1 MFARPAEI
9 SDEHARH
16 VHLCNNCL
24 STIAGHQTKSLPD
37 DLHLNVDKAHT
48 ASGFMSIG
56 QTPSFVRGLRDFA
69 DLGLEDTSVKQ
80 PEDDA
85 VSVTSRN
92 TASDASSEAS
102 FADVSSVESG
112 HRGRLDNVMERATSV
127 SKTFKKT
134 RKTAAKKDEMSSDSE
149 DDAEKPAK
157 SPTQSYRQSIPNK
170 ETENSVRARGGT
182 AVRFNVQEDAEV
194 VNTES
199 GVPKAQMERS
209 LTKESLFTQ
218 GSSVSIPLEEEG
230 ELTRRKFPIRPSFR
244 SLTFLKRFEYVSAK
258 LPTYPSPKPTLTPT
272 SYLGQMLV

>member
-37 DLHLNVDKAHT
+37 DLHFNVDKAHA

-112 HRGRLDNVMERATSV
+112 HCGRLDNVTERAASV

-149 DDAEKPAK
+149 DEAEKLAK
-157 SPTQSYRQSIPNK
+157 SPTQSSKKNIPNK
-170 ETENSVRARGGT
+170 ETENPVRARGGT

-194 VNTES
+194 VNTEG

-218 GSSVSIPLEEEG
+218 GSSVSIPLAEEG
-230 ELTRRKFPIRPSFR
+230 ELTRRRCPFPRR
-244 SLTFLKRFEYVSAK
+244 SLTFLKHLESSDHYTFAGNCP
-258 LPTYPSPKPTLTPT
+258 PTPPLS
-272 SYLGQMLV
+272 QH